1 MYDTLQEKR
10 KSLKFNIN
18 TNLRQGDLQLIADQ
32 KFRLQFVHCVRST
45 LEAMRLK
52 ENNPAIGKEQTEVAM
67 KQMKAL
73 EEEMRHY
80 PDKNDEFVKDLLTD
94 LTGQVDQAITREDW
108 FKKWGVHF
116 LPSLTR
122 KSIHPLRHLLFYTIK
137 NILQTLKK
145 NYSLKNLLF

>member
-1 MYDTLQEKR
+1 
-10 KSLKFNIN
+10 
-18 TNLRQGDLQLIADQ
+18 
-32 KFRLQFVHCVRST
+32 
-45 LEAMRLK
+45 
-52 ENNPAIGKEQTEVAM
+52 
-67 KQMKAL
+67 
-73 EEEMRHY
+73 MRHY

-122 KSIHPLRHLLFYTIK
+122 KFIHPLRYLLFYTIK

-145 NYSLKNLLF
+145 TIH